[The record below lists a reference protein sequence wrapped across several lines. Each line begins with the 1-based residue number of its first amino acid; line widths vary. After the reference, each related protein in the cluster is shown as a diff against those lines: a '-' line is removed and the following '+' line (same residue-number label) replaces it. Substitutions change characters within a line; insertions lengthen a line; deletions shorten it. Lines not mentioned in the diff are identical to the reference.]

1 MRKQSMDTNEIKRFE
16 QLLQTY
22 MERADVEMLNY
33 FRREST
39 RQYNKSYHQLQADKL
54 NVSLDYYLQEFT

>member
-1 MRKQSMDTNEIKRFE
+1 MNTNEIKQFE
-16 QLLQTY
+16 QLLKTY

-33 FRREST
+33 MRREST
-39 RQYNKSYHQLQADKL
+39 RQYNKSNHQSQADKY

>member
-1 MRKQSMDTNEIKRFE
+1 MDTNEIKQFE
-16 QLLQTY
+16 QLLKTY

-33 FRREST
+33 MRREST
-39 RQYNKSYHQLQADKL
+39 RQYNKSYHQSQADKY